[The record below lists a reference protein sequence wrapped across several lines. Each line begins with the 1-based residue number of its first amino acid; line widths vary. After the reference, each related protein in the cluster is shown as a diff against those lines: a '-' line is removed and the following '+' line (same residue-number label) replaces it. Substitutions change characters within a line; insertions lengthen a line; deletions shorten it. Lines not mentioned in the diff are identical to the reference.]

1 MYVRAKTFGYL
12 MATLLIV
19 ACSQDEAEN
28 RTAPEE
34 PVAISFACTSTPA
47 TAEENWGTSVTRT
60 TEPGY
65 IEQLRYTG
73 FGVFATK
80 TGSAAP
86 DVMYNQQVSYTY
98 LADKADNGYWSYSP
112 LKFWPNDNTV
122 TFCAYAPYTNP
133 AEIVGATK
141 GITSVSGE
149 NETPYITYKRFTT
162 PNEYIDLLWDC
173 RTLSKP
179 AADEHIT
186 MSMRH
191 ALARLAV
198 SIKLKNAPENADTKV
213 LVRRVTLSGTI
224 AESAKL
230 NLTGTD
236 DTPTWSD
243 HVTTATTIYT
253 DYDPETNNDSWGV
266 IDNNI
271 RYISELPYSWQP
283 AGLNNTDYKNVI
295 SLDGHKAYIYLI
307 PMTGALSLTCKVAYT
322 IFNSDGTTTE
332 GEKVTTTGDTPT
344 AITVASPFCGN
355 RTYYLKLTL
364 NI

>member
-1 MYVRAKTFGYL
+1 MYVRAKGYGYL
-12 MATLLIV
+12 MATLLMV

-47 TAEENWGTSVTRT
+47 TAEENWGTSVTRA

-122 TFCAYAPYTNP
+122 TFSAYAPYTNP
-133 AEIVGATK
+133 ADIVGATK
-141 GITSVSGE
+141 GITSISGE
-149 NETPYITYKRFTT
+149 NEAPYITYKRFTS
-162 PNEYIDLLWDC
+162 PNDSIDLLWDC
-173 RTLSKP
+173 QTLSKP
-179 AADEHIT
+179 NADEHIT

-198 SIKLKNAPENADTKV
+198 SIKLSSAPAAGTKV
-213 LVRRVTLSGTI
+213 LVRRITLSGDI

-230 NLTGTD
+230 DLTGTG
-236 DTPTWSD
+236 DTPTWSN

-253 DYDPETNNDSWGV
+253 DYDPETNTGSWGV

-271 RYISELPYSWQP
+271 RYISELPYAWQP
-283 AGLNNTDYKNVI
+283 AGLNHTDYKNAI

-307 PMTGALSLTCKVAYT
+307 PQSTLSLTCRVAYT
-322 IFNSDGTTTE
+322 IIASDGTKTE
-332 GEKVTTTGDTPT
+332 GEKVTSTGDTPT
-344 AITVASPFCGN
+344 AVTVASPLSGN
-355 RTYYLKLTL
+355 KSYYLKLIL

>member
-1 MYVRAKTFGYL
+1 MYVRAKGYGYL
-12 MATLLIV
+12 VATLLMV

-47 TAEENWGTSVTRT
+47 TAEENWGTSVTRA
-60 TEPGY
+60 TEPGN

-133 AEIVGATK
+133 SDIVGATT

-149 NETPYITYKRFTT
+149 NEAPYIAYKRFTT

-173 RTLSKP
+173 QTLNKP
-179 AADEHIT
+179 AADEYIT
-186 MSMRH
+186 LSMRH

-198 SIKLKNAPENADTKV
+198 SIKLSSAPAAGTKV
-213 LVRRVTLSGTI
+213 LVRRITLSGDI

-230 NLTGTD
+230 DLTGTG
-236 DTPTWSD
+236 DTPTWSN

-253 DYDPETNNDSWGV
+253 DYEPETNTGSWGV

-271 RYISELPYSWQP
+271 RYISELPYAWQP
-283 AGLNNTDYKNVI
+283 AGLNHTDYKNAI

-307 PMTGALSLTCKVAYT
+307 PQSTLSLTCRVAYT
-322 IFNSDGTTTE
+322 IIASDGTTTE
-332 GEKVTTTGDTPT
+332 GEKVTSTGDTPT
-344 AITVASPFCGN
+344 AVTVASPLSGN
-355 RTYYLKLTL
+355 KSYYLKLIL
-364 NI
+364 SL